1 MNWSLFGSKPAN
13 PAPAWTGLVLAFV
26 FAAQTFIDNSAGY
39 PAPMIWLAVAASI
52 GFLVLAIRAK
62 ALIGFG
68 FIAAGGLFLLPAAG
82 VDDFSSATAA
92 MFLSHSLLAVLFAI
106 SSYTFLA
113 REKREK

>member
-1 MNWSLFGSKPAN
+1 MKWSLFGSKPAN

-39 PAPMIWLAVAASI
+39 PVPMIWLALLAAL

-68 FIAAGGLFLLPAAG
+68 FILAGGLFLLPILA

-113 REKREK
+113 RERKEK